1 MCQLWMWVKAR
12 REFMVTE
19 KFPSPVFFRTECF
32 FLGGNGC
39 GGRAGTFGPRD
50 RRLLLALFDSGA
62 RGAPPSFPGRR
73 RRRER
78 CERGRERKR
87 HSARLRKMNDIRVC
101 GGSRVDL
108 SNTFVWVCGS
118 VLLVGPPCFLPA
130 CFHLRANC
138 MRETARI
145 QTTLSEHFLGSAKS
159 RLLIICAEKTAGAIV
174 LDFPSCFLRVAGR
187 RVPIGDLELC
197 ALVGIRKLYE
207 TRSVFYVL
215 VYHADYFF
223 S

>member
-1 MCQLWMWVKAR
+1 MTTSVMLHTRAEEGEEEAILSFFSSGRRPNMCQLWMWVKAR

-50 RRLLLALFDSGA
+50 RRLLLGLFDSGA

-108 SNTFVWVCGS
+108 SNTFVGVDQFC
-118 VLLVGPPCFLPA
+118 
-130 CFHLRANC
+130 
-138 MRETARI
+138 
-145 QTTLSEHFLGSAKS
+145 
-159 RLLIICAEKTAGAIV
+159 
-174 LDFPSCFLRVAGR
+174 
-187 RVPIGDLELC
+187 
-197 ALVGIRKLYE
+197 
-207 TRSVFYVL
+207 
-215 VYHADYFF
+215 
-223 S
+223 